1 MIEISKAA
9 IAEIVRMQTVQDRNT
24 SEFHIG
30 FASGGC
36 DDFYYT
42 IELVDSTSDRVGVA
56 SACASGRLT
65 PKAEAS
71 LEENRVYDI
80 DGVAVSIDLQQL
92 AYFDN
97 LKLDYSEDL
106 MGGGFR
112 FQNPLA
118 TSVCGCGNSF
128 SMSNVEAESERWQL
142 PT

>member
-9 IAEIVRMQTVQDRNT
+9 ISEIKRMQAVREQST
-24 SEFHIG
+24 SKFRIG

-36 DDFYYT
+36 KDFYYT
-42 IELVDSTSDRVGVA
+42 IDLVDSIDHEDRVSEVG
-56 SACASGRLT
+56 GIL
-65 PKAEAS
+65 
-71 LEENRVYDI
+71 
-80 DGVAVSIDLQQL
+80 VSIDPQQL
-92 AYFDN
+92 EYLDQ

-112 FQNPLA
+112 FENPLT

-128 SMSNVEAESERWQL
+128 SVLSADTTSARWQL

>member
-9 IAEIVRMQTVQDRNT
+9 IAEIVRMQTVREQNT
-24 SEFHIG
+24 SKFRIG

-36 DDFYYT
+36 NDFYYT
-42 IELVDSTSDRVGVA
+42 IDLVDAISDCVGVDD
-56 SACASGRLT
+56 SLPLGT
-65 PKAEAS
+65 AS

-80 DGVAVSIDLQQL
+80 NGVLVSIDLQQL
-92 AYFDN
+92 GFLDN

-128 SMSNVEAESERWQL
+128 SMVNGE
-142 PT
+142 

>member
-9 IAEIVRMQTVQDRNT
+9 IAEIVRMQTVREQST
-24 SEFHIG
+24 SKFHIG

-42 IELVDSTSDRVGVA
+42 IDLVDSTSDRH
-56 SACASGRLT
+56 
-65 PKAEAS
+65 E
-71 LEENRVYDI
+71 VYHI
-80 DGVAVSIDLQQL
+80 NGIAVSIDLQQL
-92 AYFDN
+92 AYLDN

-128 SMSNVEAESERWQL
+128 SINGESNSERWQL

>member
-9 IAEIVRMQTVQDRNT
+9 IAEIVRMQTVREQNT
-24 SEFHIG
+24 SKFRIG

-36 DDFYYT
+36 NDFYYT
-42 IELVDSTSDRVGVA
+42 IDLIDSISDR
-56 SACASGRLT
+56 
-65 PKAEAS
+65 
-71 LEENRVYDI
+71 
-80 DGVAVSIDLQQL
+80 DGVYEVNGVSVSIDLQQL
-92 AYFDN
+92 AYLDN

-128 SMSNVEAESERWQL
+128 SIVNGESQSERWQL

>member
-1 MIEISKAA
+1 MIEISQAA
-9 IAEIVRMQTVQDRNT
+9 IAEIVRMQTVRDQNT
-24 SEFHIG
+24 SKFQIG

-36 DDFYYT
+36 NDFYYT
-42 IELVDSTSDRVGVA
+42 IDLVDGISDRVGVGD
-56 SACASGRLT
+56 SLPLGT
-65 PKAEAS
+65 AS
-71 LEENRVYDI
+71 LKENRVYQI
-80 DGVAVSIDLQQL
+80 NAISVSIDLQQL
-92 AYFDN
+92 AYLDN

-128 SMSNVEAESERWQL
+128 SMVNGESESERWQL

>member
-9 IAEIVRMQTVQDRNT
+9 IAEIKRMQTVRAQTDRK
-24 SEFHIG
+24 FRVG
-30 FASGGC
+30 FANGGC
-36 DDFYYT
+36 KDFYYT
-42 IELVDSTSDRVGVA
+42 IDLVDSTLATKDGTNEDHDRVYQ
-56 SACASGRLT
+56 L
-65 PKAEAS
+65 
-71 LEENRVYDI
+71 
-80 DGVAVSIDLQQL
+80 DGVSVSIDLSHL
-92 AYFDN
+92 AYLDH

-128 SMSNVEAESERWQL
+128 SMLNSESASARWQL

>member
-9 IAEIVRMQTVQDRNT
+9 IAEIVRMQTVREQNT
-24 SEFHIG
+24 SKFRIG

-36 DDFYYT
+36 NDFHYT
-42 IELVDSTSDRVGVA
+42 IDLIDSISDREARHQG
-56 SACASGRLT
+56 GRD
-65 PKAEAS
+65 
-71 LEENRVYDI
+71 RVYDI

-128 SMSNVEAESERWQL
+128 SMVNDGSDSERWQL

>member
-1 MIEISKAA
+1 MMEISKAA
-9 IAEIVRMQTVQDRNT
+9 IAEITRMQTVRAQPT
-24 SEFHIG
+24 SNFRIG

-36 DDFYYT
+36 KDFYYT
-42 IELVDSTSDRVGVA
+42 IDLVESTADSSGVQ
-56 SACASGRLT
+56 
-65 PKAEAS
+65 
-71 LEENRVYDI
+71 
-80 DGVAVSIDLQQL
+80 AVSGITISIDPHQL
-92 AYFDN
+92 NYLNN

-128 SMSNVEAESERWQL
+128 SMLNVENVASGSERWQL

>member
-9 IAEIVRMQTVQDRNT
+9 IAEIKRMQTVRAQTDRR
-24 SEFHIG
+24 FRVG

-36 DDFYYT
+36 KDFYYT
-42 IELVDSTSDRVGVA
+42 IDLMDSTIATKGGANEDHDRVYQV
-56 SACASGRLT
+56 
-65 PKAEAS
+65 
-71 LEENRVYDI
+71 
-80 DGVAVSIDLQQL
+80 DGVSVLIDLSHL
-92 AYFDN
+92 AYLDH

-118 TSVCGCGNSF
+118 TSICGCGNSF
-128 SMSNVEAESERWQL
+128 SMLSSEPASARWQL

>member
-9 IAEIVRMQTVQDRNT
+9 VAEIKRMQTVREQPNRK
-24 SEFHIG
+24 FRVG
-30 FASGGC
+30 FADGGC
-36 DDFYYT
+36 KDFYYT
-42 IELVDSTSDRVGVA
+42 IDLVDSISDNEEVYQVSGVW
-56 SACASGRLT
+56 L
-65 PKAEAS
+65 
-71 LEENRVYDI
+71 
-80 DGVAVSIDLQQL
+80 SIDPHQL
-92 AYFDN
+92 SYLDS

-128 SMSNVEAESERWQL
+128 SMPTVESGSERWQL

>member
-1 MIEISKAA
+1 MMEISKAA
-9 IAEIVRMQTVQDRNT
+9 ISEIARMQTVRAQTT
-24 SEFHIG
+24 SKFRIG

-36 DDFYYT
+36 QDFYYT
-42 IELVDSTSDRVGVA
+42 IDLVDSIDDRDQ
-56 SACASGRLT
+56 
-65 PKAEAS
+65 
-71 LEENRVYDI
+71 VYTVNGI
-80 DGVAVSIDLQQL
+80 SVSIDPHQL
-92 AYFDN
+92 GYLDN

-128 SMSNVEAESERWQL
+128 SMLNVESASARWQL

>member
-1 MIEISKAA
+1 MIEISPAA
-9 IAEIVRMQTVQDRNT
+9 MAEIVRMQTVREQST
-24 SEFHIG
+24 SKFQIG

-36 DDFYYT
+36 NDFYYT
-42 IELVDSTSDRVGVA
+42 IDLVDSISDRD
-56 SACASGRLT
+56 
-65 PKAEAS
+65 
-71 LEENRVYDI
+71 RVYEVN
-80 DGVAVSIDLQQL
+80 GVSVSIDLQQL
-92 AYFDN
+92 AYLDN

-128 SMSNVEAESERWQL
+128 SMLKVESESERWQL